1 MESYL
6 RVAFSSEG
14 SKPSEVADK
23 LIGLGFHPT
32 HGNYDFVYDWQG
44 QVSLERAM
52 DLADRVTR
60 AMKGFRVI
68 FEMET
73 V

>member
-23 LIGLGFHPT
+23 LHSLGFRPT
-32 HGNYDFVYDWQG
+32 QGNYDFVYDWKVS
-44 QVSLERAM
+44 VSLEEAM
-52 DLADRVTR
+52 DLADQVARSLR
-60 AMKGFRVI
+60 GFRI
-68 FEMET
+68 LFEMET

>member
-23 LIGLGFHPT
+23 LHSLGFRPT
-32 HGNYDFVYDWQG
+32 QGNYDFVYDWKAS
-44 QVSLERAM
+44 VSLEEAM
-52 DLADRVTR
+52 DLADQVARSLR
-60 AMKGFRVI
+60 GFRI
-68 FEMET
+68 LFEMET

>member
-23 LIGLGFHPT
+23 LHSLGFRPT
-32 HGNYDFVYDWQG
+32 QGNYDFVYDWKAP
-44 QVSLERAM
+44 VSLEEAM
-52 DLADRVTR
+52 DLADQVARSLR
-60 AMKGFRVI
+60 GFRI
-68 FEMET
+68 LFEMET